1 MDADESFLTQRS
13 LLMDVMKHLDDLQN
27 ANKMDTGTKGK
38 EEKKPEVDPSEG
50 VTNTNFTVIARDI
63 RKKSS
68 RFFKRVQKMSNIN
81 QISFMRQVDVSPKDR
96 TEARRDRE
104 IVADSFRR
112 LGNEEYRRTNY
123 EKAVY
128 YYSKAIQYVSHSP
141 VLYCNRALARIK
153 KREFKLAL
161 FDLDYVIFKLDPIHL
176 RAWLYRAGALARLNN
191 ESEFE
196 IAIAN
201 ARLLNRSPKDQ
212 KYIDYFLEKFK
223 TEF

>member
-1 MDADESFLTQRS
+1 MDANESFLNQRS
-13 LLMDVMKHLDDLQN
+13 LLMDVMKQLEDLQN

-50 VTNTNFTVIARDI
+50 VTITNFMVFARDV

-68 RFFKRVQKMSNIN
+68 RYLKRVQKMSNIN
-81 QISFMRQVDVSPKDR
+81 QISFMRQIDVSPRDR
-96 TEARRDRE
+96 AEARRDRE

-128 YYSKAIQYVSHSP
+128 FYSKAIQYVADSP
-141 VLYCNRALARIK
+141 VLYCNRALAKIK
-153 KREFKLAL
+153 KRDFKLAL
-161 FDLDYVIFKLDPIHL
+161 FDLDYVIFNLDPIHL

-201 ARLLNRSPKDQ
+201 ARLLNRSQKDK
-212 KYIDYFLEKFK
+212 KYIEYFLEKFK

>member
-1 MDADESFLTQRS
+1 MDADENFLTQRS
-13 LLMDVMKHLDDLQN
+13 LLMDVMKQLEDLQN

-50 VTNTNFTVIARDI
+50 VTNTNFTVFARDI

-68 RFFKRVQKMSNIN
+68 RYFKRVQKMSNIN
-81 QISFMRQVDVSPKDR
+81 QISFMRQIDVSPKIAPRLD
-96 TEARRDRE
+96 E
-104 IVADSFRR
+104 IAKL
-112 LGNEEYRRTNY
+112 LGNEEYRRTSY

-128 YYSKAIQYVSHSP
+128 FYSKAIQYVADSP
-141 VLYCNRALARIK
+141 VLYCNRALAKIK
-153 KREFKLAL
+153 KRDFKMAL
-161 FDLDYVIFKLDPIHL
+161 FDLDYVIFHLDPAHL

-201 ARLLNRSPKDQ
+201 ARLLNRSQKDK
-212 KYIDYFLEKFK
+212 KYIEYFLEKFK